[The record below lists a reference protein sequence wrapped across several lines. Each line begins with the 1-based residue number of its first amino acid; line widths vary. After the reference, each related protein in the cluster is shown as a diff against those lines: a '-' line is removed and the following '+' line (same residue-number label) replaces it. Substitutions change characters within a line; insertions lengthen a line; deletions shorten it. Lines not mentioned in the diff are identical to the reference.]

1 LGRLPSRPQTLNA
14 FDVLHDSR
22 PEQEQS
28 MPDVDPEQLSLEA
41 KELLLHLAEVGETT
55 LAIFAGSNPK
65 RAQRPTAT
73 EEAEGAAVELAEH
86 DLLENDS
93 GSLRLTRDGTDAV
106 RRLRGA

>member
-1 LGRLPSRPQTLNA
+1 MT
-14 FDVLHDSR
+14 DV
-22 PEQEQS
+22 E
-28 MPDVDPEQLSLEA
+28 PEQLSLEA

-65 RAQRPTAT
+65 RAQRSTAT

-93 GSLRLTRDGTDAV
+93 GSVRLTQDGCDAA
-106 RRLRGA
+106 RRLRGSS